1 MPIVSASSI
10 ASAALALSKGDVVAM
25 PTETVYGLAG
35 RIDLPQAL
43 EKIFLIKQRPF
54 FDPLIV
60 HVESKIQ
67 AIDLT
72 TDWSPLADF
81 LADSFWPGPL
91 TMVLPKSPRIDSLIT
106 SGLESV
112 GLRCPKHPV
121 ALELLKKVGV
131 PLAAPSANRFGRTSP
146 TSPQHVQD
154 EFPDSDLFILD
165 GGPCDVGIEST
176 VLKIEKKNGLYDLF
190 ILRKGL
196 ITQQMIEEKLSKT
209 HLKFHFLEAV
219 DKSASPGHL
228 EHHYMPSI
236 PLIYCLNP
244 AETPKLLLT
253 RLKNQNKIQTTFN
266 EIGILKLPN
275 EAALAARQLYS
286 ELRRLS
292 EKNYD
297 ALVFYKED
305 WQNSEAW
312 QAIIDRIYRASL
324 IKVLSE

>member
-60 HVESKIQ
+60 HIESKAQ
-67 AIDLT
+67 AFDLT
-72 TDWSPLADF
+72 TEWSDIADF

-91 TMVLPKSPRIDSLIT
+91 TMVLPKSPRLDSLIT

-112 GLRCPKHPV
+112 GLRCPKHPL

-154 EFPDSDLFILD
+154 EFPDSDLLILD
-165 GGPCDVGIEST
+165 GGPCEVGIEST
-176 VLKIEKKNGLYDLF
+176 VLKIQKKNDVYNLF

-196 ITQQMIEEKLSKT
+196 ITQEMIEEKLSKT
-209 HLKFHFLEAV
+209 HLKFQFLEAL

-244 AETPKLLLT
+244 AETPKLLLA
-253 RLKNQNKIQTTFN
+253 RLKTQNKIQITFN

-275 EAALAARQLYS
+275 EATLAARQLYS

-292 EKNYD
+292 QKPYD

>member
-43 EKIFLIKQRPF
+43 EKIFRIKQRPF

-67 AIDLT
+67 ARDLT

-81 LADSFWPGPL
+81 LADAFWPGPL
-91 TMVLPKSPRIDSLIT
+91 TMVLPKSSRIDSLIT

-121 ALELLKKVGV
+121 ALELLRKVGV
-131 PLAAPSANRFGRTSP
+131 PLAAPSANLFGRTSP
-146 TSPQHVQD
+146 TSPQHVEI
-154 EFPDSDLFILD
+154 EFPDIDLLILD
-165 GGPCDVGIEST
+165 GGLCDVGIEST
-176 VLKIEKKNGLYDLF
+176 VLKIEKRNDLYELF

-196 ITQQMIEEKLSKT
+196 ITQQMLEEKLSKAQ
-209 HLKFHFLEAV
+209 LKFHFSEAM

-236 PLIYCLNP
+236 PLIYCLDP

-253 RLKNQNKIQTTFN
+253 RLKSQNKIQTTFD

-312 QAIIDRIYRASL
+312 QAIIDRIFRASL

>member
-1 MPIVSASSI
+1 MAILPPSSI
-10 ASAALALSKGDVVAM
+10 PDAVLALAKGEVVAM

-35 RIDLPQAL
+35 RIDLPAAL

-67 AIDLT
+67 AQGLTSEWNAMADL
-72 TDWSPLADF
+72 
-81 LADSFWPGPL
+81 LADSFWPGPMTL
-91 TMVLPKSPRIDSLIT
+91 ILPKGKKINSLIT
-106 SGLESV
+106 SGLPSV

-121 ALELLKKVGV
+121 ALELLKHVGA

-146 TSPQHVQD
+146 TSPQHVSD
-154 EFPDSDLFILD
+154 EFPDQNLMILD
-165 GGPCDVGIEST
+165 GGSCDIGIEST
-176 VLKIEKKNGLYDLF
+176 VLKIENNGSVFNLY

-196 ITQQMIEEKLSKT
+196 ITQTMIEEKLSSKNMNYLFSET
-209 HLKFHFLEAV
+209 L

-236 PLIYCLNP
+236 PLIFCLNP
-244 AETPKLLLT
+244 AETPKSLLERLT
-253 RLKNQNKIQTTFN
+253 AENKIKCTYG
-266 EIGILKLPN
+266 EIGVLKLPN
-275 EAALAARQLYS
+275 EASLAARQLYS
-286 ELRRLS
+286 ELRQLS

-297 ALVFYKED
+297 ALVFYKQV

-324 IKVLSE
+324 IKVLT

>member
-1 MPIVSASSI
+1 MPIVPASSI

-35 RIDLPQAL
+35 RIDLLEAL

-60 HVESKIQ
+60 HVESKMQ
-67 AIDLT
+67 ARDLT
-72 TDWSPLADF
+72 TEWSDLADF

-91 TMVLPKSPRIDSLIT
+91 TMVLPKSTSINSLIT

-146 TSPQHVQD
+146 TSPQHVQN
-154 EFPDSDLFILD
+154 EFPDSDLLILD

-176 VLKIEKKNGLYDLF
+176 VLKVEKKSDQYNLF

-196 ITQQMIEEKLSKT
+196 ITQQMIEKKLSKT
-209 HLKFHFLEAV
+209 NFKFHFLEAA

-228 EHHYMPSI
+228 EHHYMPPI

-244 AETPKLLLT
+244 TVTPQVLLA
-253 RLKNQNKIQTTFN
+253 RLKNQNKIQSSYG
-266 EIGILKLPN
+266 EIGVLKLPN

>member
-60 HVESKIQ
+60 HVESKTQ
-67 AIDLT
+67 ARDLT
-72 TDWSPLADF
+72 TDWNELTDF
-81 LADSFWPGPL
+81 LADCFWPGPL
-91 TMVLPKSPRIDSLIT
+91 TMVVPKSHTVDPLIT

-112 GLRCPKHPV
+112 GLRCPRHPL
-121 ALELLKKVGV
+121 ALQLLKKVGV

-146 TSPQHVQD
+146 TSPQHVKD
-154 EFPDSDLFILD
+154 EFPDNDLLILD

-176 VLKIEKKNGLYDLF
+176 VLKIEKKDDLYQLF

-196 ITQQMIEEKLSKT
+196 ITQQMIEEKLSRKN
-209 HLKFHFLEAV
+209 LKFHFLEAL

-236 PLIYCLNP
+236 PLIFCLNP
-244 AETPKLLLT
+244 AQTPKILLD
-253 RLKNQNKIQTTFN
+253 RLIGQNKIQTSFG
-266 EIGILKLPN
+266 EIGILKLSN
-275 EAALAARQLYS
+275 EAAMAARQLYS

-297 ALVFYKED
+297 ALVFYKEE

-312 QAIIDRIYRASL
+312 QAIVDRIYRASL
-324 IKVLSE
+324 IKVLLE

>member
-1 MPIVSASSI
+1 MPILPASSI
-10 ASAALALSKGDVVAM
+10 ASAAEALSKGDVVAM

-35 RIDLPQAL
+35 RIDSTEAL
-43 EKIFLIKQRPF
+43 EKIFLVKKRPF

-60 HVESKIQ
+60 HVESKKQ
-67 AIDLT
+67 AQGLT
-72 TDWSPLADF
+72 SQWSDVADF

-91 TMVLPKSPRIDSLIT
+91 TMVLPKNNQINTLIT

-112 GLRCPKHPV
+112 GLRCPRHPV

-146 TSPQHVQD
+146 TSPQHVID
-154 EFPDSDLFILD
+154 EFPDQNLIVLD

-176 VLKIEKKNGLYDLF
+176 VLKIENLSGVYHLF

-196 ITQQMIEEKLSKT
+196 ITQQIIEEKLSLTQFKY
-209 HLKFHFLEAV
+209 KFSKATDL
-219 DKSASPGHL
+219 SASPGHL
-228 EHHYMPSI
+228 EHHYMPPI
-236 PLIYCLNP
+236 PLIYCVNP
-244 AETPKLLLT
+244 SETPPVLLE
-253 RLKNQNKIQTTFN
+253 RLKNENKGTFN

-275 EAALAARQLYS
+275 EATLAARQLYG
-286 ELRRLS
+286 ELRQLS

-297 ALVFYKED
+297 ALVFYKQD
-305 WQNSEAW
+305 WQNSESW

-324 IKVLSE
+324 IKVLT